1 MHELSVA
8 LSIVDIVSAEAH
20 RQGAALVA
28 VVHLK
33 LGPLAGVV
41 KEALLSAYEL
51 ACEHSPLQG
60 SRLMIQDAPIVVYCP
75 TCRAERPVVS
85 IQQIC
90 CAECRTPTP
99 QIVSGREL
107 EVVAME
113 IDQ

>member
-8 LSIVDIVSAEAH
+8 LSIVDIAAAEAQ
-20 RQGAALVA
+20 RQGDAHVA

-51 ACEHSPLQG
+51 ACEHSPLAG
-60 SRLMIQDAPIVVYCP
+60 SRLLIQDVPIVVYCP
-75 TCRAERPVVS
+75 SCRAERSVVS

-90 CAECRTPTP
+90 CAECQTPTP

-113 IDQ
+113 IEQ